1 MKRLV
6 FEGTVCDD
14 FAREFYLFCLENVNA
29 VKKFKFA
36 AGENKILA
44 VISIDS
50 MEEDAYREL
59 IQRIS
64 EFDVTRMEIEEAN
77 VNEDTDSLQPDIKV
91 DLLEEAL
98 RAAKGETEDKSNII
112 PIKEKDYQKTL
123 AEKIWNYINR
133 ELCPSE
139 NMALTEVESDFLAL
153 VYTDPFFWE
162 MSKEEFTEHVEESD
176 RYDKVTGALSKRT
189 SYTALRLKIEK
200 LLKARIG
207 RPFNTTFEDF
217 MKEMKIAFGRPQ

>member
-14 FAREFYLFCLENVNA
+14 FAREFYLFCMENANA

-77 VNEDTDSLQPDIKV
+77 VNEDTDSLQPDIKTN
-91 DLLEEAL
+91 LLEEAI

-123 AEKIWNYINR
+123 AEKIRNYINR
-133 ELCPSE
+133 ELCQSRDP
-139 NMALTEVESDFLAL
+139 ALSEVETEFLAL
-153 VYTDPFFWE
+153 VFSDPFFWE
-162 MSKEEFTEHVEESD
+162 MSPEEFTSYVEESD
-176 RYDKVTGALSKRT
+176 RYDKVTGGLPKRT
-189 SYTALRLKIEK
+189 CYTALRLKIEK
-200 LLKARIG
+200 FLKSRIG
-207 RPFNTTFEDF
+207 YSYFTTFEDF
-217 MKEMKIAFGRPQ
+217 MKEMKVAFGRSN